1 MMSGASGRRA
11 RALRESWLSP
21 HAIARQALRRA
32 LAAVAAVPRG
42 TLLDLGCGSKPYAGL
57 FPGVRWHLGLD
68 VEQRGGAD
76 VIGSALHLP
85 VKDGGVDSILA
96 TELLEHL
103 PEPAVLFREVHRA
116 LRPGGVLLL
125 TTPQVWG
132 LHEEPHD
139 YYRFTRYGLAHLAR
153 AAGFQVIDVIPSCGT
168 WAMVGQRLAAFIY
181 YTHGHGRNVLVKAL
195 AAGVAVAI
203 QIPSWILDRLYG
215 GRGDTLDN
223 LLVAVKPEEPAE
235 PHDLVNPGPVI

>member
-1 MMSGASGRRA
+1 MMRGGRASRF
-11 RALRESWLSP
+11 RESWLSP

-32 LAAVAAVPRG
+32 LGAAAAYPRG
-42 TLLDLGCGSKPYAGL
+42 TLLDLGCGTKPYAGL

-68 VEQRGGAD
+68 REQRGGAG
-76 VIGSALHLP
+76 VIASALDLP
-85 VKDGGVDSILA
+85 VRDGGVDAILA

-103 PEPAVLFREVHRA
+103 PEPAVLFREAHRA

-153 AAGFQVIDVIPSCGT
+153 AAGFEVIDVVASCGT
-168 WAMVGQRLAAFIY
+168 WAMVGQRLAAFLY
-181 YTHGHGRNVLVKAL
+181 YTHGHGRNVVAKAL

-203 QIPSWILDRLYG
+203 QIPSWLIDGLYRR
-215 GRGDTLDN
+215 RGDTLDN
-223 LLVAVKPEEPAE
+223 LLVAMKPAAPAEPAE
-235 PHDLVNPGPVI
+235 AAELVDPEPVI